1 MPGMVS
7 PRLGCRLFWEG
18 HPSMLHVT
26 CDLCGKEILT
36 GEDHRYVVKMEVFA
50 AHDPAEITEADL
62 DDDHM
67 EAVSEMLRE
76 MEELEEEAA
85 EPEPANQ
92 HRRYDLCPACVRKF
106 LRDPLGKEA
115 AQKFDFSEN

>member
-1 MPGMVS
+1 M
-7 PRLGCRLFWEG
+7 
-18 HPSMLHVT
+18 HHIT
-26 CDLCGKEILT
+26 CDLCGRKLRA
-36 GEDHRYVVKMEVFA
+36 GEDHHVLKIEAFA
-50 AHDPAEITEADL
+50 AQDPAALTDADL

-76 MEELEEEAA
+76 MEELEEEAP

-92 HRRYDLCPACVRKF
+92 RRRYDLCPACVRKF

>member
-1 MPGMVS
+1 
-7 PRLGCRLFWEG
+7 
-18 HPSMLHVT
+18 MLHIT
-26 CDLCGKEILT
+26 CDLCGRKLRA
-36 GEDHRYVVKMEVFA
+36 GEDHHVLKIEAFA
-50 AHDPAEITEADL
+50 AQDPAALTDADL

-76 MEELEEEAA
+76 VEELDETAA

-92 HRRYDLCPACVRKF
+92 HRRYDLCPACCRKYM
-106 LRDPLGKEA
+106 RDPLGKEA